1 MIFHVACLVVLSV
14 ASLGFV
20 WRILRAADRLSFPST
35 FVPMRAPE
43 VLDLIDTYSPL
54 DHRGLV

>member
-1 MIFHVACLVVLSV
+1 MILHVACLVAMSA
-14 ASLGFV
+14 ASLGCV
-20 WRILRAADRLSFPST
+20 WRILRAADRRSFPST